1 MATTAEPTDEQAQ
14 VGQSWRD
21 GFGRLRTPRAT
32 YEGND
37 GTVLHGAEAQAAFG
51 AHWDRPTART
61 RFPVVQRPRRLD
73 RLLGCGRP
81 AAKRTP
87 SRTATRGDPD
97 LGEEGPG
104 HRPRSL
110 VGAVA

>member
-1 MATTAEPTDEQAQ
+1 MATVEPTDEQAQ

-21 GFGRLRTPRAT
+21 KFGRLRTPRAT

-61 RFPVVQRPRRLD
+61 RVPAVQRPRRLD
-73 RLLGCGRP
+73 RRLGCARP
-81 AAKRTP
+81 AAKRTS
-87 SRTATRGDPD
+87 SRTATRDPD
-97 LGEEGPG
+97 LGDEPPG
-104 HRPRSL
+104 HWSPSLPR
-110 VGAVA
+110 AVA